1 MVRKQ
6 VKTFEKCVEN
16 VNSVLKVLLSCG
28 TLFGASTFE
37 KGWRGGLG
45 EVVEHSLNKS
55 GGHRRRT
62 IGA

>member
-6 VKTFEKCVEN
+6 VKTFKKCVEN
-16 VNSVLKVLLSCG
+16 VNSVLKVLLSRG

-37 KGWRGGLG
+37 KGLRGGLD

>member
-1 MVRKQ
+1 

-16 VNSVLKVLLSCG
+16 VNSVLNVLLSCG
-28 TLFGASTFE
+28 ILFGASTFE
-37 KGWRGGLG
+37 KGLRGGLG
-45 EVVEHSLNKS
+45 EVVEHSSKS